1 MATPDLEMLSVV
13 VAKYLRATRLPHA
26 QRREVLHIARGLA
39 SKESARIEGVP
50 VEIIRTRRKLVY
62 RKLRVSG
69 AGDLISTL
77 LGLSLSML
85 ARRDDR

>member
-1 MATPDLEMLSVV
+1 MATPELEMLSVV
-13 VAKYLRATRLPHA
+13 VAKYLRATRLAHA

-39 SKESARIEGVP
+39 SKESARIEGVS

-69 AGDLISTL
+69 AGELISTL
-77 LGLSLSML
+77 LGLALSML
-85 ARRDDR
+85 ARRDDG